1 METIYIDGSAISCK
15 DLIKVYKDC
24 NGGVKL
30 ALSDSTKERIKT
42 ARESV
47 EKKIKSGET
56 VYGTNTNVSAL
67 KSAPAPS
74 GRGTNAQAA
83 GYAGT
88 WDRYVEHYDTRVCR
102 VAWVILVS
110 GFAKGTTVVT
120 LNLVKQIIRWL
131 NMAWNKKNKIYNLL
145 PRIEKGSSVGF
156 ADVIAPTVLHV
167 ETLAKYQIVSEDKAV
182 RKEYDFA
189 SGEILALLSTNCF
202 TLAEAVVTVD
212 KLEEILKIIEVATA
226 LDIEAEEANI
236 FIISEEA
243 QHVAQWEAKKKVIER
258 LRYILSG
265 SELFHKT
272 PSSIHPYVSLRAC
285 TDILGTAWEAIENT
299 KEALEELINA
309 HQGNPV
315 VVGPWNSNV
324 ADTKIGPVAQF
335 DSTRLFW
342 SISNL
347 QQAIGCLT
355 ASIGQRSLYRIN
367 KDGFNIPQFFTRRM
381 LIYQEASLR
390 DSMVSAQVLSP
401 ALCRMNGFQDYDW
414 AAPAAQACSC
424 LARLAQDLRRVVAVN
439 MVVSCAVV
447 DYKLGDKAVDQIGEG
462 CRDVFGRVKEASFHN
477 IPDTEPFSFNNIFES
492 VGL

>member
-1 METIYIDGSAISCK
+1 METILIDGCSISCK

-24 NGGVKL
+24 EGEVKL
-30 ALSDSTKERIKT
+30 ALHDTTKERIKA
-42 ARESV
+42 AREGV

-88 WDRYVEHYDTRVCR
+88 WDKYVEHYDTQVCR

-120 LNLVKQIIRWL
+120 LNLVKQIMRWL
-131 NMAWNKKNKIYNLL
+131 NMAWNKNNKIYNLL

-156 ADVIAPTVLHV
+156 ADVIAPTRLHV

-182 RKEYDFA
+182 EKEYEFA
-189 SGEILALLSTNCF
+189 SGEVLALLSNNCF
-202 TLAEAVVTVD
+202 TLAEAVVTVNQI
-212 KLEEILKIIEVATA
+212 EETLKIIEVGTA
-226 LDIEAEEANI
+226 LDMEAEEANL
-236 FIISEEA
+236 FIISEAA
-243 QHVAQWEAKKKVIER
+243 QHVAQWDAKKKVIER
-258 LRYILSG
+258 LRSLLGG
-265 SELFHKT
+265 SELFKKP
-272 PSSIHPYVSLRAC
+272 PSSIHPYVSLRAS

-299 KEALEELINA
+299 KHVLEELINA
-309 HQGNPV
+309 HQSNPV
-315 VVGPWNSNV
+315 VVGPWNSKSS
-324 ADTKIGPVAQF
+324 DTKIGPVAQF

-342 SISNL
+342 GLSNL

-355 ASIGQRSLYRIN
+355 VSLGQRTLYRIN

-381 LIYQEASLR
+381 LIYNEAALR

-401 ALCRMNGFQDYDW
+401 AMCRMNGFHDYDW
-414 AAPAAQACSC
+414 AGPAAQACSS
-424 LARLAQDLRRVVAVN
+424 LAKLVQDLKRVVAVN
-439 MVVSCAVV
+439 LVISCAVV
-447 DYKLGDKAVDQIGEG
+447 EYKQGDKAGAQIGEG
-462 CRDVFGRVKEASFHN
+462 CREVFSKVQEASFDKL
-477 IPDTEPFSFNNIFES
+477 PETEPFSFKNLFDSIK
-492 VGL
+492 L